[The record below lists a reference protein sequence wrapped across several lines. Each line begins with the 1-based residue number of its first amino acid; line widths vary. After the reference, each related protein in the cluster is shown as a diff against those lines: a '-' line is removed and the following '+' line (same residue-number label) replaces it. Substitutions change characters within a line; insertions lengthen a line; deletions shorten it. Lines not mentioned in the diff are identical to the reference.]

1 MTADATAAAA
11 AGDGTDTTAAFTEE
25 HEQLRA
31 TLRRFLADKAPS
43 EAVRR
48 SMESADGHDPL
59 LWRRMADE
67 LGLLGLAL
75 PEEYG
80 GFGGGPV
87 ELGLVLEELGRAL
100 LPSPYFATVALAG
113 QALAA
118 SGDEPA
124 KGRWLPAIADGSLTG
139 TLALTEESGSW
150 HAEDVTAE
158 AVPDKDDAEAVPDG
172 DGDSDGAGH
181 RVTGTKMFVVD
192 GHSADLVLVVARA
205 AGGPRLFAV
214 EGTAPGVTRTR
225 LETLDPTRRLA
236 RIDLDG
242 APALP
247 VGPAGPA
254 ATAYLRRVTD
264 LALVALAAEQ
274 AGGAQA
280 CLDAAVAYAKVR
292 VQFGRPIG
300 SFQAVKHKCADTL
313 VKVEAARSAVYHALS
328 LAADPPG
335 SGEPSG
341 SPLSTAA
348 AVAAVCCADAHTHA
362 AKENIQIHG
371 GIGYTW
377 EHDAHLH
384 LKRAKSSEQLLGSPA
399 AHRRRLA
406 GLVGISAPEATKGR
420 SRGNP

>member
-1 MTADATAAAA
+1 MSAT
-11 AGDGTDTTAAFTEE
+11 FTEE

-48 SMESADGHDPL
+48 SMESADGHDPV
-59 LWRRMADE
+59 LWRRMAGE

-113 QALAA
+113 QALAV
-118 SGDEPA
+118 SGDETA
-124 KGRWLPAIADGSLTG
+124 KARWLPGIVDGSLTG
-139 TLALTEESGSW
+139 TLALAEENGSW
-150 HAEDVTAE
+150 HVADVR
-158 AVPDKDDAEAVPDG
+158 AEAVPDG
-172 DGDSDGAGH
+172 RGPGD
-181 RVTGTKMFVVD
+181 RVSGTKMFVVD
-192 GHSADLVLVVARA
+192 GHSADLVLTVARSA
-205 AGGPRLFAV
+205 AGPRLFAV

-247 VGPAGPA
+247 VGPAA
-254 ATAYLRRVTD
+254 ADAAAYLRRVTD
-264 LALVALAAEQ
+264 LAVVALAAEQ

-300 SFQAVKHKCADTL
+300 SFQAVKHKCADML
-313 VKVEAARSAVYHALS
+313 LKVEAARSAAYHALS
-328 LAADPPG
+328 AAADLPRP
-335 SGEPSG
+335 GEPSE

-348 AVAAVCCADAHTHA
+348 AVAAVCCADAYTHA

-399 AHRRRLA
+399 THRRRLA

-420 SRGNP
+420 ARGNP

>member
-1 MTADATAAAA
+1 MTAEDRA
-11 AGDGTDTTAAFTEE
+11 DGAPAFTEE
-25 HEQLRA
+25 HEELRL

-48 SMESADGHDPL
+48 SMESADGHDPV

-87 ELGLVLEELGRAL
+87 ELGLVLEELGRVL
-100 LPSPYFATVALAG
+100 LPSPYLATAALAG
-113 QALAA
+113 QALAV
-118 SGDEPA
+118 SGDAAA
-124 KGRWLPAIADGSLTG
+124 KARWLPALADGSLTG
-139 TLALTEESGSW
+139 TLAPAEQNGSW
-150 HAEDVTAE
+150 PVGDVTTE
-158 AVPDKDDAEAVPDG
+158 AVPGPGDG
-172 DGDSDGAGH
+172 DGDEGTWRLS
-181 RVTGTKMFVVD
+181 GTKMFVVD
-192 GHSADLVLVVARA
+192 GHSAGLVLVVARA
-205 AGGPRLFAV
+205 ATGPGLFAV

-247 VGPAGPA
+247 VGPRGAD

-274 AGGAQA
+274 TGGARA
-280 CLDAAVAYAKVR
+280 CLEAAVEYAKVR

-300 SFQAVKHKCADTL
+300 SFQAVKHKCADML
-313 VKVEAARSAVYHALS
+313 LKVEAARSAVYHAQSVAAGPPERGEPGAGS
-328 LAADPPG
+328 LA
-335 SGEPSG
+335 
-341 SPLSTAA
+341 LSTAA
-348 AVAAVCCADAHTHA
+348 AVAAVCCADAYTHA

-384 LKRAKSSEQLLGSPA
+384 LKRAKSSEHLLGSPA
-399 AHRRRLA
+399 THRRLLA
-406 GLVGISAPEATKGR
+406 ALVGISAPEATKGR